1 MKLKQGKHMNK
12 AELIDAIAESA
23 DLTKADAGRALDA
36 VVDAITDA
44 LKKGDTVS
52 LVGFGSF
59 GVKERAE
66 RQGRNP
72 QTGDTITIKA
82 AKIPSFKC
90 GKALK
95 DAVN

>member
-1 MKLKQGKHMNK
+1 MNK
-12 AELIDAIAESA
+12 SELIESIAESA
-23 DLTKADAGRALDA
+23 DLTKSDAGRALDA
-36 VVDAITDA
+36 VIEAITNA
-44 LKKGDTVS
+44 LRKGETVS

-72 QTGDTITIKA
+72 QTGEAITIKS
-82 AKIPSFKC
+82 AKIPSFKA

-95 DAVN
+95 DAL

>member
-1 MKLKQGKHMNK
+1 MNK
-12 AELIDAIAESA
+12 AELIEAIADA
-23 DLTKADAGRALDA
+23 ANLTKADAGRALDGL
-36 VVDAITDA
+36 VSAITDA

-72 QTGDTITIKA
+72 QTGNSITIKA
-82 AKIPSFKC
+82 AKIPAFRA